1 MHEGK
6 SGLAPAADDEKQH
19 KQDNGANESGYD
31 RAKNAISKVDS
42 QQTKKPATHESPEDT
57 DDDLTEQPH
66 PNPFYHPVSQ
76 KTRDRAY
83 QNPNQN
89 IHFSLL
95 PVSFITKL

>member
-1 MHEGK
+1 MLEGK
-6 SGLAPAADDEKQH
+6 CGLAPAADDDKQQE
-19 KQDNGANESGYD
+19 QDNSANESGYD
-31 RAKNAISKVDS
+31 RAKNTISKVDS
-42 QQTKKPATHESPEDT
+42 QQTKKPATHESSEDT

-66 PNPFYHPVSQ
+66 PNPFNRPVSQ